1 MMQKVK
7 VVMKYYDKHLGL
19 YKEKDEVFEVS
30 EERARQLIN
39 AEVAEMV
46 EEPAAEEPA
55 AQEPAPKARTSKKS
69 VK

>member
-30 EERARQLIN
+30 GERARQLIN

-46 EEPAAEEPA
+46 EEPDAEKT
-55 AQEPAPKARTSKKS
+55 APKSRTSKKS
-69 VK
+69 AK